1 MEVRM
6 ADAGDMVSVG
16 EVRSVERMLLCRLVC
31 DVARARREEGGCL
44 VWIRRGCDITGLEVV
59 PVSEGVRFER
69 FEVERKA

>member
-1 MEVRM
+1 
-6 ADAGDMVSVG
+6 
-16 EVRSVERMLLCRLVC
+16 
-31 DVARARREEGGCL
+31 L